1 MEELVE
7 FVNDTVDDE
16 EITFVDM
23 PEDAPKKRI
32 TDDEVWQQIE
42 LLTKIKDPTSFQQL
56 SKDKQQAI
64 LHSLRVKGASI
75 SQLQRITGLGKGF
88 IQRT

>member
-1 MEELVE
+1 MKENRL
-7 FVNDTVDDE
+7 
-16 EITFVDM
+16 
-23 PEDAPKKRI
+23 PSPQ
-32 TDDEVWQQIE
+32 VWQQIE

-56 SKDKQQAI
+56 NKEIQQAI
-64 LHSLRVKGASI
+64 LHSLRVMGASI

>member
-1 MEELVE
+1 MVSDVQSYTPAHTRENRTYNILHRQIAKYSNTMEGL
-7 FVNDTVDDE
+7 
-16 EITFVDM
+16 
-23 PEDAPKKRI
+23 
-32 TDDEVWQQIE
+32 IE
-42 LLTKIKDPTSFQQL
+42 LKIKDPTSFQQL
-56 SKDKQQAI
+56 SKEIQQAI